1 MARKI
6 PRLAAVASL
15 FIASLSFTPTT
26 AAWAASACSSPQE
39 KTFSLPGKP
48 DVWVGAELCVY
59 TSGSGNNN
67 KQAILSINWQGSF
80 LGGKRF
86 DKFVAEVRVERNDI
100 VYGNEQ
106 CNWTS
111 DLNGISDS
119 EGVMWDCYA
128 YYSSSLN
135 GGWTADGRIIY
146 NINNDGKGDMVWNLA
161 GSPRVAIAPDG
172 TETLEPSTEE
182 SSTEEAAS

>member
-1 MARKI
+1 MARKVL
-6 PRLAAVASL
+6 RLAAVTSL
-15 FIASLSFTPTT
+15 VIAGLTVTPTT
-26 AAWAASACSSPQE
+26 AAWAEADCSPPQE

-59 TSGSGNNN
+59 TRGTSNNQ
-67 KQAILSINWQGSF
+67 KQAVLSINWQGSF

-100 VYGNEQ
+100 IYGNEQ

-111 DLNGISDS
+111 DLNNISDS
-119 EGVMWDCYA
+119 EGRMWDCYA
-128 YYSSSLN
+128 YHNSSLN

-146 NINNDGKGDMVWNLA
+146 NINNDGKGDMVWELT
-161 GSPRVAIAPDG
+161 GSGRVSLAPDG
-172 TETLEPSTEE
+172 TEIEQPSTEE
-182 SSTEEAAS
+182 PAS